1 MYKWPIQIPGN
12 LKLTVVQSFHE
23 RAPTDLSQALSI
35 QTIDHIGTDVV
46 CGTNEQTWGQNCVWP
61 FPWPGVVYESLVDSM
76 FGATLHAHAQIDTTD
91 PTTGVQY
98 SLIYIHLSSV
108 TNSKAVGDGKT
119 VIYNF
124 GEVIGKIGNNG
135 AVSPMPTP
143 ACPLCGTHL
152 HSGLGVKKP
161 GELNYT
167 MVDPQLFFD
176 INDPFLLPGGDH
188 FKFNKNLYFG
198 IQDPDCIELQNRLG
212 VFPTYAGFGPKTLL
226 AVIAYQK
233 AHNITPAAGF
243 VGPITRASLNTSN

>member
-1 MYKWPIQIPGN
+1 MFKWPIQIPGN
-12 LKLTVVQSFHE
+12 LKLKVVQSFHT

-46 CGTNEQTWGQNCVWP
+46 CGTNEQTWGKNFVWP
-61 FPWPGVVYESLVDSM
+61 FPWPGTAFDSRVDSM
-76 FGATLHAHAQIDTTD
+76 FGATQHAHAQVDTVD
-91 PTTGVQY
+91 PATGITY
-98 SLIYIHLSSV
+98 GLIGIHLSAV
-108 TNSKAVGDGKT
+108 THTKSPIDNQIIT
-119 VIYNF
+119 FNF
-124 GEVIGKIGNNG
+124 GDVIGKIGNNG
-135 AVSPMPTP
+135 AVTPLPTP

-152 HSGLGVKKP
+152 HLGLGVKKP

-198 IQDPDCIELQNRLG
+198 IQDPDCIELQQRLG
-212 VFPTYAGFGPKTLL
+212 VSPTYGGFGPKTLS

-233 AHNITPAAGF
+233 AHGISPAVGF
-243 VGPITRASLNTSN
+243 VGPITRNSLNQ